1 MSNTQ
6 IFDNRELSWLKFN
19 KRVLEEAQSDR
30 VPLLERLSFISIFQ
44 SNLDEFF
51 MVRVGS
57 LYDQMLVDKNL
68 KENKTNLTAK
78 QQLDKIFQTVR
89 ELEPSRDLTYKKI
102 MKELEEKNGL
112 KHVTFKT
119 ATPDELKYL
128 DRYFH
133 HEVRPLVS
141 PLIID
146 KRHPFPFLNN
156 KQIYIAVHLDSKS
169 GVKIG
174 ILPTISVLKRVIR
187 LGGNGKRFILLEDI
201 LLHYADEIFE
211 NYKVLDKTLI
221 RITRNADISENEVE
235 FEEDQE
241 KTFRDVMEV
250 LVKKRKKLA
259 PVRLQL
265 VDSFNPVAFDYLC
278 KMLEIDE
285 NQIFFTKTPLDFSF
299 VYSFADILK
308 DKSLNYDR
316 LVPQQSPA
324 INRKSSM
331 IDQIKQNDVL
341 LSYPY
346 ENIKTFIRLLN
357 EASYDDSVVSIK
369 ITLYRVA
376 KHSQIIDALVN
387 AAENGKNVLVLV
399 ELRARFDEENNIGW
413 SKCLEN
419 AGCTVIYGPKNIKV
433 HSKLLLITR
442 KTEQGTEYITQVG
455 TGNYNE
461 KTSTLYTDLSLM
473 TANVEIGL
481 EALNVFNSLS
491 LGHLVEQTN
500 HLLVAPNCLQNK
512 VINMIDDEIAIAK
525 SGKPAYIGIKI
536 NSLSDKKIILKLVEA
551 SKSGVKVDLII
562 RGICCLISGVKGETE
577 NIHIRSIVGRFLEH
591 SRIYIF
597 GTPDRNKIYIS
608 SADYMTRNTVRRV
621 EVAVPIYDVSIKN
634 RLLNMFNIMLADNVQ
649 ARVQKSDGSY
659 KRVKTEG
666 TPIDSQAYFFNEAY
680 ENARQVQIEEKNK
693 LIEENKTSNQENNS
707 DTKFYNMYLKNS
719 N

>member
-562 RGICCLISGVKGETE
+562 RGICCLISRVKGETE

-649 ARVQKSDGSY
+649 ARVQKADGSY

>member
-1 MSNTQ
+1 MSNKQ

-19 KRVLEEAQSDR
+19 ERVLEEAQSDN

-44 SNLDEFF
+44 TNLDEFF

-57 LYDQMLVDKNL
+57 LYDQMLVDKSL
-68 KENKTNLTAK
+68 KENKTHLTAK
-78 QQLDKIFQTVR
+78 QQINRIFQRVR
-89 ELEPSRDLTYKKI
+89 ELEPTRDLTYKKV
-102 MKELEEKNGL
+102 MKELEEKTGL
-112 KHVTFKT
+112 KHITFKN
-119 ATPDELKYL
+119 ATSEELKYL

-133 HEVRPLVS
+133 QEVKPLVS

-156 KQIYIAVHLDSKS
+156 KQIYTAVHLDSKS

-174 ILPTISVLKRVIR
+174 ILPNVDVLKRVIR
-187 LGGNGKRFILLEDI
+187 LGNGGKRFILLEDVM
-201 LLHYADEIFE
+201 LHYVDEVFE
-211 NYKVLDKTLI
+211 NYKVLNKTLI
-221 RITRNADISENEVE
+221 RITRNADINENEVE
-235 FEEDQE
+235 FEEDEE
-241 KTFRDVMEV
+241 KSFRDVMEV

-265 VDSFNPVAFDYLC
+265 VNSFDPVAFDYLC

-285 NQIFFTKTPLDFSF
+285 SQIFFTKSPLDFSF
-299 VYSFADILK
+299 VYSFADTLK
-308 DKSLNYDR
+308 DKSLSYGR
-316 LVPQQSPA
+316 LLPQQSPA

-331 IDQIKQNDVL
+331 IDQIKQKDVL
-341 LSYPY
+341 LSYPF

-376 KHSQIIDALVN
+376 KHSQVIDALVN
-387 AAENGKNVLVLV
+387 AAENGKSVLVLV

-413 SKCLEN
+413 SKRLEE
-419 AGCTVIYGPKNIKV
+419 AGCIVIYGPKNVKV

-461 KTSTLYTDLSLM
+461 KTSTIYTDLSLM

-481 EALNVFNSLS
+481 EALDVFNSLS
-491 LGHLVEQTN
+491 LGHWVESTK

-512 VINMIDDEIAIAK
+512 VIGMIDDEIEVAK

-551 SKSGVKVDLII
+551 SKNGVKVDLII

-577 NIHIRSIVGRFLEH
+577 NIHVRSIVGRFLEH

-597 GTPDRNKIYIS
+597 GTRERSRVYIS

-621 EVAVPIYDVSIKN
+621 EVAVPIYDMAIKE
-634 RLLNMFNIMLADNVQ
+634 RLLGMFNVMLADNVQ
-649 ARVQKSDGSY
+649 AREQLPDGTY
-659 KRVKTEG
+659 KRVRTEG
-666 TPIDSQAYFFNEAY
+666 TPINSQEYFYLQAY
-680 ENARQVQIEEKNK
+680 ENAK
-693 LIEENKTSNQENNS
+693 QESSS
-707 DTKFYNMYLKNS
+707 DGNAYNMYLKNS
-719 N
+719 D

>member
-78 QQLDKIFQTVR
+78 QQIDKIFQTVR

-112 KHVTFKT
+112 KHITFKT

-128 DRYFH
+128 DKYFH

-174 ILPTISVLKRVIR
+174 ILPTISVLKRVVR
-187 LGGNGKRFILLEDI
+187 LGDNGKRFILLEDI
-201 LLHYADEIFE
+201 LLHYANEIFE

-259 PVRLQL
+259 PIRLQL

-285 NQIFFTKTPLDFSF
+285 NQIFFTKSPLDFSF

-331 IDQIKQNDVL
+331 IDQIKQKDVL

-562 RGICCLISGVKGETE
+562 RGICCLISGIKGETE

-680 ENARQVQIEEKNK
+680 ENAKQVQIEEKNK
-693 LIEENKTSNQENNS
+693 LIEENKTSNQANSS